1 MLIGERLRKDE
12 FRGMDI
18 QGEGGGVYKE
28 RRGWRGKRC
37 FEEERKEKRLM
48 WKEGGLGCKNCFT
61 VSGEN

>member
-1 MLIGERLRKDE
+1 MNLEGWIYSTWG
-12 FRGMDI
+12 
-18 QGEGGGVYKE
+18 GGGVYKE

>member
-1 MLIGERLRKDE
+1 MNLEGWIYRV
-12 FRGMDI
+12 RG
-18 QGEGGGVYKE
+18 GGGVYKE